1 MTQLQTGY
9 LEQAESL
16 LSQGRAWAGLPIDA
30 LGYVLANVTRAGRW
44 LVVLDGADRL
54 DQLHRAVQFFLD
66 DARHVETFPADD
78 HRPYDG
84 FSPDPTLVRQRLKTL
99 EKVRRGA
106 DLTVLTTARALLQR
120 VPDEAARSQGTR
132 TLKPEDTL
140 DRDAFIAWLTDAG
153 YLATPRADEA
163 GRFAVRGDVVDV
175 WPASARAPV
184 RIDFFDD
191 EIESLRR
198 LDGRTLR
205 PKKVI
210 RKITLIPAR
219 EARIDEAAVERAL
232 DELARLTQHQSDG
245 GPRRRRVIEEL
256 RSGIRFSAVE
266 DYLPALVSTEPP
278 LDALAGLTP
287 IVVVPGDVEAAL
299 RDFEGTAKRRYDLLG
314 PDERPIVP
322 PAERYVSAQTVIA
335 QLEGAHQVH
344 DLPAD
349 SATDLGARPIDD
361 LVVRGADLGP
371 VVSRLAH
378 LADEDVGVALVVD
391 DEDREDR
398 LLQMLEPHGLRPARA
413 DDARALRRGK
423 VTTLI
428 GDLPRGFVAK
438 DSGLAYVPVH
448 AMFGGAQRR
457 RVRER
462 AHALFEGAVQSM
474 ADLKVGDPVVHRRHG
489 VGRYLGLVRLD
500 VSQGVAQD
508 FVKLEYRNAQHMF
521 LPVAA
526 LDQLS
531 RYRSANPEA
540 KVVLDK
546 LGGQTWTNRKRK
558 VRDHLFS
565 MAQDLLALF
574 ARRELATREP
584 YPEPG
589 PRYRA
594 FEARFPYEETPDQA
608 EAIAAV
614 QDDLSKA
621 YPMDR
626 LVCGDVG
633 FGKTEVAMR
642 AAMRAVEAGR
652 QVAVLAP
659 TTVLAYQHHQSF
671 RDRFAADPQ
680 VEVRLL
686 SRFVSPA
693 DERQAIAGLKQGD
706 VNIVVGTTAIL
717 GRRVTIPDLGLV
729 VIDEE
734 HRFGVK
740 QKARLKRMRAAVDV
754 LALSATPIPRT
765 LQMAMSG
772 VREMS
777 IIATPPKN
785 RLEVRT
791 TVARMTESRV
801 RDAILS
807 ELDRGGQA
815 FVIHNRV
822 ETIDRFA
829 NQLRQWMPEV
839 RFAVAHGQMEA
850 ENLERVMVDFVAH
863 AHDVLISTAIV
874 ESGIDLPNVNTML
887 VHRADQFGIAQ
898 LYQLRG
904 RVGRSDRRAQC
915 ILLVPET
922 ITGDAR
928 RRLRVIVDNQRLGS
942 GFSVASA
949 DLEIRGGGNLL
960 GSAQSGN
967 IDQVGY
973 ETWLELLDEAVRG
986 ARGDLDRQLVDP
998 DIEVPADA
1006 FLPDDYVPDEVRL
1019 GWYKRFSNATTP
1031 SAIERI
1037 LDDLTTEF
1045 GEPPD
1050 AARNLGQLMAARI
1063 LAREVGVVRATVLKV
1078 RVRLD
1083 LHESSPLTE
1092 AQLSKVVERHPKR
1105 FSVDERTV
1113 FVRFTPREGE
1123 RPYRFLRW
1131 ALVQLTRTEE

>member
-1 MTQLQTGY
+1 M
-9 LEQAESL
+9 
-16 LSQGRAWAGLPIDA
+16 
-30 LGYVLANVTRAGRW
+30 LAQVARSGRW
-44 LVVLDGADRL
+44 LVVLDGPDRL
-54 DQLHRAVQFFLD
+54 DQLHRALTFFAPDL
-66 DARHVETFPADD
+66 RHVETFPADD

-84 FSPDPTLVRQRLKTL
+84 FSPDPSLVRQRLRTL
-99 EKVRRGA
+99 ERVERGG

-120 VPDEAARSQGTR
+120 VPDRTSRRRGTR
-132 TLKPEDTL
+132 SLEPGDTL
-140 DRDAFIAWLTDAG
+140 DRDAFAAWLTDAG

-163 GRFAVRGDVVDV
+163 GRYAVRGDVVDV
-175 WPASARAPV
+175 WPASARSPV

-191 EIESLRR
+191 EIESVRR
-198 LDGRTLR
+198 LDARTLR
-205 PKKVI
+205 P
-210 RKITLIPAR
+210 RKEIARITLIPAR
-219 EARIDEAAVERAL
+219 EERVDAEAVDHAL
-232 DELARLTQHQSDG
+232 DVLARLTRDQSEG

-266 DYLPALVSTEPP
+266 DYLPALVTTEAP
-278 LDALAGLTP
+278 LDAFGNLSP
-287 IVVVPGDVEAAL
+287 IVVVPGDIEAAL
-299 RDFEGTAKRRYDLLG
+299 RDFEGTAQRRYDLLDV
-314 PDERPIVP
+314 DERPLVP
-322 PAERYVSAQTVIA
+322 PSERFVAASRVIEGLA
-335 QLEGAHQVH
+335 GAHRVH

-349 SATDLGARPIDD
+349 GSVDLGARPIDD
-361 LVVRGADLGP
+361 LVVRGADLAP
-371 VVSRLAH
+371 VVSRLVH
-378 LADEDVGVALVVD
+378 LANEDVGIALVVD

-398 LLQMLEPHGLRPARA
+398 LLQMLEPHGLRPSRA
-413 DDARALRRGK
+413 DDPVVLRRGK
-423 VTTLI
+423 IATLV
-428 GDLPRGFVAK
+428 GDLPRGFVAPA
-438 DSGLAYVPVH
+438 SGLAYVPVH
-448 AMFGGAQRR
+448 AMFGSATRR

-489 VGRYLGLVRLD
+489 VGRYLGLTRID
-500 VSQGVAQD
+500 VSPGVAQD
-508 FVKLEYRNAQHMF
+508 FVKLEYRGEQHMF

-531 RYRSANPEA
+531 RYRPANPEA

-558 VRDHLFS
+558 VRDHLLS
-565 MAQDLLALF
+565 MAQELLGLF

-584 YPEPG
+584 LPAPG
-589 PRYRA
+589 ARYRA

-608 EAIAAV
+608 AAIEAV
-614 QDDLSKA
+614 QEDLGKPF
-621 YPMDR
+621 PMDR
-626 LVCGDVG
+626 LICGDVG

-642 AAMRAVEAGR
+642 AAMRAIEAGK

-659 TTVLAYQHHQSF
+659 TTVLAYQHFQSF
-671 RDRFAADPQ
+671 RSRFEDDPQ

-686 SRFVSPA
+686 SRFVTPA
-693 DERQAIAGLKQGD
+693 QERDAIAGLASGD
-706 VNIVVGTTAIL
+706 VDIVVGTTAIL
-717 GRRVTIPDLGLV
+717 GRRVKLPNLGLV

-740 QKARLKRMRAAVDV
+740 QKARLKKMRSAVDV

-765 LQMAMSG
+765 LQMALSG

-777 IIATPPKN
+777 IIATPPRN

-791 TVARMTESRV
+791 TVARTSESRV
-801 RDAILS
+801 RDAILT

-829 NQLRQWMPEV
+829 NQLREWMPEV

-850 ENLERVMVDFVAH
+850 EELERVMVDFVAG
-863 AHDVLISTAIV
+863 AHDVLVSTAIV

-887 VHRADQFGIAQ
+887 VDRADQFGVAQ

-922 ITGDAR
+922 ISADAR

-942 GFSVASA
+942 GFAIASA

-973 ETWLELLDEAVRG
+973 ETWLELLEEAVQG

-998 DIEVPADA
+998 EIEVPADA
-1006 FLPDDYVPDEVRL
+1006 FLPDAYVPDPQERL
-1019 GWYKRFSNATTP
+1019 GWYKRFSNAPTP
-1031 SAIERI
+1031 SAIERTI
-1037 LDDLTTEF
+1037 DDLTTEF
-1045 GEPPD
+1045 GEPPE
-1050 AARNLGQLMAARI
+1050 AARNLGQLMASRLLCKELGI
-1063 LAREVGVVRATVLKV
+1063 VRAAVLKV

-1083 LHESSPLTE
+1083 LHESTTLTD
-1092 AQLSKVVERHPKR
+1092 AQLAKVVEKHPKR
-1105 FSVDERTV
+1105 FAVEDASIT
-1113 FVRFTPREGE
+1113 VRFTPREGE

-1131 ALVQLTRTEE
+1131 ALLQLSRADE

>member
-1 MTQLQTGY
+1 VNLPTAY
-9 LEQAESL
+9 LDQAGAL
-16 LSQGRAWAGLPIDA
+16 LERRDAWAGLPLDA
-30 LGYVLANVTRAGRW
+30 LGYVLANVTRSGRW
-44 LVVLDGADRL
+44 LVVLDGPDRL
-54 DQLHRAVQFFLD
+54 DQVQRALAFFAAD
-66 DARHVETFPADD
+66 VKHVETFPADD
-78 HRPYDG
+78 QRPYDG
-84 FSPDPTLVRQRLKTL
+84 FSPDPALVRQRLRTL
-99 EKVRRGA
+99 ERVERGG
-106 DLTVLTTARALLQR
+106 DIVVLTTARALLQR
-120 VPDEAARSQGTR
+120 VPDRETRRRGTS
-132 TLKPEDTL
+132 TLEPGAPL
-140 DRDAFIAWLTDAG
+140 DRDAFASWLTDAG

-175 WPASARAPV
+175 WPASARSPV

-198 LDGRTLR
+198 LDARTLR
-205 PKKVI
+205 PRRPIK
-210 RKITLIPAR
+210 RITLVPAR
-219 EARIDEAAVERAL
+219 EERLDEASIDRAMA
-232 DELARLTQHQSDG
+232 ELARLTRDSSDG

-266 DYLPALVSTEPP
+266 DYLPALVTTEAP
-278 LDALAGLTP
+278 LDALGALRP

-299 RDFEGTAKRRYDLLG
+299 RDFEGVAQRRYDLLD
-314 PDERPIVP
+314 PDERPLVP
-322 PAERYVSAQTVIA
+322 PHERFVPASEVVAR
-335 QLEGAHQVH
+335 LEEAHPVH

-349 SATDLGARPIDD
+349 GAVDLGARPIDD

-371 VVSRLAH
+371 VVGRLVH

-398 LLQMLEPHGLRPARA
+398 LLQMLEPHGVRPRRA
-413 DDARALRRGK
+413 DSPVTLPRGK
-423 VTTLI
+423 ITTLL

-438 DSGLAYVPVH
+438 PSGVAYVPVH

-462 AHALFEGAVQSM
+462 AHAMFEGAVQSM

-500 VSQGVAQD
+500 VSPGVAQD
-508 FVKLEYRNAQHMF
+508 FVKLEYRGEQTMF

-531 RYRSANPEA
+531 RYRPSNPDA

-558 VRDHLFS
+558 VRDHLLS
-565 MAQDLLALF
+565 IAQELLGVF

-584 YPEPG
+584 LPEAG

-608 EAIAAV
+608 AAIEAV
-614 QDDLSKA
+614 QEDLSKPF
-621 YPMDR
+621 PMDR
-626 LVCGDVG
+626 LICGDVG

-642 AAMRAVEAGR
+642 AAMRVIEAGK

-659 TTVLAYQHHQSF
+659 TTVLAYQHFQSF
-671 RDRFAADPQ
+671 RSRFSADPE

-693 DERQAIAGLKQGD
+693 QERDAIAGLKRGD
-706 VNIVVGTTAIL
+706 VDIVIGTTAVL
-717 GRRVTIPDLGLV
+717 GRRVEIPNLGLFV
-729 VIDEE
+729 VDEE

-740 QKARLKRMRAAVDV
+740 QKARLKRMRSAVDV

-765 LQMAMSG
+765 LQMALAG

-777 IIATPPKN
+777 IISTPPKN

-791 TVARMTESRV
+791 MVAHKTESRV
-801 RDAILS
+801 RDAILT

-829 NQLRQWMPEV
+829 NQLREWMPEV

-850 ENLERVMVDFVAH
+850 EELERVMVDFVAG
-863 AHDVLISTAIV
+863 AHEVLISTAIV

-887 VHRADQFGIAQ
+887 VDRADQFGVAQ

-922 ITGDAR
+922 VTADAR

-942 GFSVASA
+942 GFAVASA

-960 GSAQSGN
+960 GAAQSGN

-973 ETWLELLDEAVRG
+973 ETWLELLEEAVRG

-998 DIEVPADA
+998 EIEVPADA
-1006 FLPDDYVPDEVRL
+1006 FLPDAYVPDPQERL
-1019 GWYKRFSNATTP
+1019 GWYKRFSNAPTP
-1031 SAIERI
+1031 AAAERI

-1050 AARNLGQLMAARI
+1050 AARNLAQLMAARQ
-1063 LAREVGVVRATVLKV
+1063 LCRELGIVRAAVLKV
-1078 RVRLD
+1078 RVRLE
-1083 LHESSPLTE
+1083 LHESTTLTDE
-1092 AQLSKVVERHPKR
+1092 QLARVVERHPKR
-1105 FSVDERTV
+1105 FSIEDGTV
-1113 FVRFTPREGE
+1113 YVRFTPREGE

-1131 ALVQLTRTEE
+1131 ALAQLTRIDE